1 MEDDPYTAAQ
11 KKIAA
16 EREALEAER
25 KAKNQTNDD
34 NYKDASFTKYPLEE
48 LQKGIPEGV
57 NPARK
62 EYYLSEEDFMKTFN
76 MPLDAW
82 ENLKDWKRKQMKK
95 AVSLF

>member
-16 EREALEAER
+16 EREAIEAER
-25 KAKNQTNDD
+25 KAKHATND
-34 NYKDASFTKYPLEE
+34 NFADASFTKYPVEQ
-48 LQKGIPEGV
+48 LQKECPEGV